1 MKNIFINIFIV
12 VLLVGL
18 FSSCEPRIEMDLEQW
33 GDHALIDNVQ
43 IFNIQTQDQQLQEY
57 YTSGVVTP
65 ASRRIYVSVG
75 NAVIDLV
82 NFTATVKVPL
92 TVDLTKVGI
101 EFFHKAVKVEP
112 VSNAPVA
119 GILNDFSA
127 KQFVYKLISADGTTH
142 DWTIIITN

>member
-12 VLLVGL
+12 VLLGSM
-18 FSSCEPRIEMDLEQW
+18 FTSCEPRIEMDLEQW

-82 NFTATVKVPL
+82 NFKATVKVPL

-101 EFFHKAVKVEP
+101 EFFHKAVKIEP
-112 VSNAPVA
+112 VSNAPIA

>member
-12 VLLVGL
+12 VLLGSL
-18 FSSCEPRIEMDLEQW
+18 FPSCEPRIEMDLEQW

-75 NAVIDLV
+75 NATIDLV
-82 NFTATVKVPL
+82 NYTATVKVPL

-112 VSNAPVA
+112 VNNAPIA

-127 KQFVYKLISADGTTH
+127 KQFVYKLVSADGTTH
-142 DWTIIITN
+142 DWTIKITN